1 MIVVFGLGNNE
12 KKYKNSR
19 HNVGHMVIESF
30 KLELSKN
37 EKLGCSFVKQ
47 KFGDQDF
54 VFAKSSGFMNN
65 SGEPVQKLLNFFKL
79 KPKNLVVIHDD
90 IDIDFEKIQKRF
102 SGSSAGHN
110 GLKSIIQHLNTQDF
124 YRLRVGIRK
133 INFKSLNQDT
143 NKYVMADFSKDQK
156 ENLTQIIDKARE
168 VILQFKPDKEKETYS
183 I

>member
-37 EKLGCSFVKQ
+37 EKLGCSFIKQ
-47 KFGDQDF
+47 KIGDKNF

-90 IDIDFEKIQKRF
+90 ITLILKKYKNDFL
-102 SGSSAGHN
+102 GH
-110 GLKSIIQHLNTQDF
+110 Q
-124 YRLRVGIRK
+124 
-133 INFKSLNQDT
+133 QDT
-143 NKYVMADFSKDQK
+143 MD
-156 ENLTQIIDKARE
+156 
-168 VILQFKPDKEKETYS
+168 
-183 I
+183 